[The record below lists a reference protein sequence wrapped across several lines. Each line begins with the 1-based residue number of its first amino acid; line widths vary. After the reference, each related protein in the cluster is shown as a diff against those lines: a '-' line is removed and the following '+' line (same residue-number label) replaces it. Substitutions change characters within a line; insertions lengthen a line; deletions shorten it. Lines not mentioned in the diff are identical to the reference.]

1 VYANND
7 VSTNAK
13 RQYHIMNGTVEETI
27 DNITEKR
34 YNKDTDDF
42 HPMINAV
49 LSPMGHG

>member
-1 VYANND
+1 
-7 VSTNAK
+7 
-13 RQYHIMNGTVEETI
+13 MNRTVEETI

-42 HPMINAV
+42 HLMIDFV

>member
-1 VYANND
+1 
-7 VSTNAK
+7 
-13 RQYHIMNGTVEETI
+13 MNGTVEETI